1 MPGSENQAFSRCL
14 QSIECDFCKSCKFTL
29 DKSHY
34 ISVTFTSDDKS
45 IATVNSKGLVKGI
58 KAGKTSIRIKIGDK
72 SYVCEVTVK

>member
-1 MPGSENQAFSRCL
+1 MCILIKNGKTVSF
-14 QSIECDFCKSCKFTL
+14 KVTGTKKT
-29 DKSHY
+29 
-34 ISVTFTSDDKS
+34 VTFTSDDKS